1 MRRSRTV
8 LAAAAALLLFAAAG
22 ARAQTADEIVAK
34 NLKAKGG
41 VEALGSTNTLKISG
55 TMTTQ
60 GVETQMTTWAKRP
73 NLKRN
78 EIDAM
83 GQKVIQGFD
92 GTSGW
97 MAMGAMPPQ
106 PIPQNPALKQQAEF
120 DSVFLNYKALG
131 RSIELVGKEAL
142 DGKDVYHLK
151 VTSKDGPVM
160 DYYLDAETGLER
172 KFVATVEG
180 PGGVKQQV
188 ENRFDDFKAVDGRT
202 MPHTIR
208 TLANGKEVAV
218 MKIQKVEFNIPID
231 DAIFKMPAK

>member
-1 MRRSRTV
+1 MRSRTV
-8 LAAAAALLLFAAAG
+8 IAAVAAMLFCSAAIAG
-22 ARAQTADEIVAK
+22 AQTVEEIVAK
-34 NLKAKGG
+34 NIKSKGG
-41 VEALGSTNTLKISG
+41 VEALSSTTTLKITG

-60 GVETQMTTWAKRP
+60 GMETQMTTWAKRP

-83 GQKVIQGFD
+83 GQKIVQAFD
-92 GTSGW
+92 GTTGW

-106 PIPQNPALKQQAEF
+106 PMPQNAALKQQAEF
-120 DSVFLNYKALG
+120 DSVFINYRELG
-131 RSIELVGKEAL
+131 RNIELVGKETL
-142 DGKDVYHLK
+142 DGKETYHLK

-160 DYYLDAETGLER
+160 DYYLDADTGLER

-180 PGGVKQQV
+180 PGGMKQQV
-188 ENRFDDFKAVDGRT
+188 ENRFDDFKTVDGRT

-208 TLANGKEVAV
+208 TLANGNEVAV

-231 DAIFKMPAK
+231 DAMFKMPAKM